1 MKKMAKKNW
10 AEKKMGRKKIG
21 AKKKIW
27 PKKFGRK
34 NIGRYIG
41 RHTHRAT
48 PPYTPALPLLKNYT
62 KIA

>member
-1 MKKMAKKNW
+1 MKKSAKKNW
-10 AEKKMGRKKIG
+10 AEKKNG
-21 AKKKIW
+21 AKKKNW

-34 NIGRYIG
+34 NIGQYIG

>member
-10 AEKKMGRKKIG
+10 AEKKWAEKKLGRK
-21 AKKKIW
+21 
-27 PKKFGRK
+27 KKFGRK